1 MYKTDIF
8 NFFKDIYNY
17 NKLLGTWQITMIRQS
32 LDLLELGANNSFYC
46 LEQYRDLLTSKPIVN
61 GQRHI
66 LINQGISTDP
76 YFKFDA
82 EEIFSTIGST
92 LKKVKKGDFQELTED
107 IFSRLEN
114 IYQKTSSA
122 IGNGEADLKNM
133 AFGILTV
140 SSLNMLT
147 CKILISDTAQTSISL
162 KS

>member
-1 MYKTDIF
+1 M
-8 NFFKDIYNY
+8 
-17 NKLLGTWQITMIRQS
+17 
-32 LDLLELGANNSFYC
+32 
-46 LEQYRDLLTSKPIVN
+46 
-61 GQRHI
+61 
-66 LINQGISTDP
+66 
-76 YFKFDA
+76 
-82 EEIFSTIGST
+82 
-92 LKKVKKGDFQELTED
+92 KKGDFQELTED